1 MIKSLNYYDYSIST
15 LGIAEDDGAITH
27 IYFGREAKLSGYKVE
42 ETPLIQ
48 ETAAQLRKY
57 FNGEQIEFN
66 LPLAPSGT
74 TFQRTVWKALQ
85 TITTG
90 ETSSYQDIAIL
101 IEQPQAARAVGT
113 AIHRNP
119 IAIIIPCHRVIGKN
133 GNLTGYAG
141 GLNIKRYLL
150 DLEKNQA

>member
-1 MIKSLNYYDYSIST
+1 MKSLGYYDYPIGP

-27 IYFGREAKLSGYKVE
+27 VYFGRETKLSGYE
-42 ETPLIQ
+42 TAETPLIQ
-48 ETAAQLRKY
+48 KAAAQLREY
-57 FNGEQIEFN
+57 FGGERKEFA

-85 TITTG
+85 TIAAG
-90 ETSSYQDIAIL
+90 ETRSYQDIAML
-101 IEQPQAARAVGT
+101 IGQPQAARAVGM
-113 AIHRNP
+113 ANHHNP

-133 GNLTGYAG
+133 GGLTGYAG

-150 DLEKNQA
+150 DLEKSQA